1 MRLAVSAMAV
11 MAATVLGCGG
21 CARSARLAGRDSVGN
36 GRRVS
41 IDKRHSV
48 SGNSGTTGC
57 TDLATQLAADTAGTC
72 ILSTL
77 ACNTVT
83 CFMGGRIP
91 ATGDISFTFSVCNAS
106 LAVDTFTD
114 RRVVAVG
121 TPSSASASG
130 SASDPASTY
139 MSIATTS
146 DGPLVRLRLGAV
158 STSTAD
164 NTTIATWT
172 VALDSGG
179 LVFGPYT
186 VSALGNRIYCPPAAI
201 GWPPRTVLALV
212 SGAVLGALVFA
223 VLCWSARK
231 NCVLGSLKARR
242 TGSGRGGSG
251 GGQFETQAQWINHQV
266 AVLASQGPVDA
277 PSALDPPRPLSP
289 TGHLQ

>member
-11 MAATVLGCGG
+11 MAATVLGCSGS
-21 CARSARLAGRDSVGN
+21 ARSARLAGRDSVGN

-114 RRVVAVG
+114 RRVEAVG
-121 TPSSASASG
+121 TLSSASAS
-130 SASDPASTY
+130 ALPL
-139 MSIATTS
+139 ILPRH
-146 DGPLVRLRLGAV
+146 GPLVRLRLGSV
-158 STSTAD
+158 STSSAG

-186 VSALGNRIYCPPAAI
+186 VSALGNRIYCPPAPI
-201 GWPPRTVLALV
+201 GWPLRTVLALV
-212 SGAVLGALVFA
+212 SGAVLGVLVFA

-231 NCVLGSLKARR
+231 NCVLGSPKARR
-242 TGSGRGGSG
+242 TGRGRGGSG

-266 AVLASQGPVDA
+266 AVLASQGPVAA